1 MLYTYTR
8 KTTRRRN
15 HQHVNL
21 GRSAQEHWSSR
32 LEMILQSIPLWLSL
46 HFPSY
51 HCSRLFVK
59 AICKHCIVADW
70 NKERRPRYDKVMMD
84 GWIWGPSSGPAVLF
98 QSIHTVVVI
107 TSLSPSPPHLLFSC
121 SARSVRCHKFSM
133 LVGVFGVCIVASP
146 TFNAN
151 HLRCPEIN
159 CGSSSSPFM
168 AGTRSPEICV
178 ALSCLQFAGLLHG
191 SITVMHCSMTEPKN
205 NWLSHLIHAQ
215 YD

>member
-1 MLYTYTR
+1 MRSLVWSGCLVPEYTHCCCY
-8 KTTRRRN
+8 
-15 HQHVNL
+15 HI
-21 GRSAQEHWSSR
+21 S
-32 LEMILQSIPLWLSL
+32 LSL
-46 HFPSY
+46 S
-51 HCSRLFVK
+51 
-59 AICKHCIVADW
+59 
-70 NKERRPRYDKVMMD
+70 
-84 GWIWGPSSGPAVLF
+84 
-98 QSIHTVVVI
+98 T
-107 TSLSPSPPHLLFSC
+107 SPSFFMQCPLCALPQLYLFL
-121 SARSVRCHKFSM
+121 FSM

-205 NWLSHLIHAQ
+205 NWLSHPIHAQ